1 MKDHYVAEI
10 INNEPILIYEGTLD
24 ECLTYFRKNFKKKTL
39 IVREYKSNTSGSE
52 RRDLQIQQIRT
63 TQKIIPNKK
72 KTYKT
77 KHKDES
83 TFFE

>member
-10 INNEPILIYEGTLD
+10 IDNQPILVYEGTLD
-24 ECLTYFRKNFKKKTL
+24 QCLAYYRKHFKKKTL
-39 IVREYKSNTSGSE
+39 IVREYKFNTSGSE

-72 KTYKT
+72 KNYNYEKY
-77 KHKDES
+77 E
-83 TFFE
+83 